1 MAVKY
6 VCDHCKRPITDV
18 AYVITP
24 TATNGQALHSG
35 HHLHYDCIIP
45 WRESDR

>member
-1 MAVKY
+1 MIKY
-6 VCDHCKRPITDV
+6 ECDHCKRPIKEV

-24 TATNGQALHSG
+24 TTTEGTPLNNGY
-35 HHLHYDCIIP
+35 HLHYDCIIP